1 MRSDDFS
8 LLRELTIIIP
18 TYNRPLELERAIEYW
33 RDTPVTVHIL
43 DGSEKSWFPSGPLES
58 ASNIFYHHI
67 PAIKD
72 QDPIESFFQRILTG
86 AKLPVTK
93 FSAFGC
99 DDDFYTISGLLE
111 SLVILES
118 EPKINAVA
126 GRVLTYE
133 RKRRIFW
140 HHKYVTRFNRT
151 NLEEDSIEK
160 KLATG
165 SSWFLYAVC
174 RTRNWQE
181 FLFACYR
188 EKNFTKANFYAHEWM
203 MFILCKAMF
212 RTRYFD
218 AIQQVRQDTIIG
230 KNKGPEVPWEEFI
243 CDERNSYHIAEITKQ
258 LAKGFNEVTPE
269 SEHAK
274 NLELAREQMRL
285 AQLKVSKS
293 RTTLQKS
300 RTLKSVL
307 GNILFFFFP
316 GLPMFSDRPRRLK
329 YLWRIPKYQYS
340 AEQQK
345 EVEEIEKLLLKPREE
360 LRLRANI

>member
-1 MRSDDFS
+1 MTPEEIE
-8 LLRELTIIIP
+8 LLSELTIIIP

-43 DGSEKSWFPSGPLES
+43 DGSEKPWFPDGSIKS
-58 ASNIFYHHI
+58 ASTVFYHHI
-67 PAIKD
+67 PAEKD
-72 QDPIESFFQRILTG
+72 QPPMESIFQRILYG
-86 AKLPVTK
+86 SKLPVTK

-99 DDDFYTISGLLE
+99 DDDFYTISGLIE
-111 SLVILES
+111 SLKALKSDE
-118 EPKINAVA
+118 KFDAVA

-133 RKRRIFW
+133 RKGKLYW
-140 HHKYVTRFNRT
+140 HHKYVARFNRVD
-151 NLEEDSIEK
+151 LEVDSIEK
-160 KLATG
+160 KLTTG

-174 RTRNWQE
+174 RTHNWQK
-181 FLFACYR
+181 FLNTCYE

-203 MFILCKAMF
+203 LYILSKAMF
-212 RTRYFD
+212 RTRYLD

-230 KNKGPEVPWEEFI
+230 KNKSPEVPWEEFI
-243 CDERNSYHIAEITKQ
+243 CDERNAGHIDEITKQ

-269 SEHAK
+269 CEHAK

-285 AQLKVSKS
+285 EQEKALRPK
-293 RTTLQKS
+293 TTQQKS
-300 RTLKSVL
+300 KTVRSIL

-316 GLPMFSDRPRRLK
+316 GLNVFSDRPRRLK

-345 EVEEIEKLLLKPREE
+345 EVEEIEKLLLKPR
-360 LRLRANI
+360 

>member
-1 MRSDDFS
+1 MTPEEIE
-8 LLRELTIIIP
+8 LLSELTIIIP

-43 DGSEKSWFPSGPLES
+43 DGSEKPWFPLGPIKS
-58 ASNIFYHHI
+58 ASTVTYHHI
-67 PAIKD
+67 SAEKD
-72 QDPIESFFQRILTG
+72 QDPMESIRQRILYG
-86 AKLPVTK
+86 SKLPITK

-99 DDDFYTISGLLE
+99 DDDFYTISGLIE

-118 EPKINAVA
+118 EPKIDAVA

-133 RKRRIFW
+133 RKRNIFW
-140 HHKYVTRFNRT
+140 HHKYVPRFNRT
-151 NLEEDSIEK
+151 DLEVDSIEK

-174 RTRNWQE
+174 RTEIWKI
-181 FLFACYR
+181 FLKTCY
-188 EKNFTKANFYAHEWM
+188 EGKNFTKANFNAHEWM
-203 MFILCKAMF
+203 LYILSKAMF

-230 KNKGPEVPWEEFI
+230 KNKGPEVPWGEFI
-243 CDERNSYHIAEITKQ
+243 CDERNADYLDEITKQ
-258 LAKGFNEVTPE
+258 LAKGFNEVTLE
-269 SEHAK
+269 SEHTR
-274 NLELAREQMRL
+274 NLELSCEQMRIEQEKAL
-285 AQLKVSKS
+285 RAK
-293 RTTLQKS
+293 TTQQKS
-300 RTLKSVL
+300 RTFKSIL
-307 GNILFFFFP
+307 GNILFFF
-316 GLPMFSDRPRRLK
+316 LPSLNIFSDRPRRLK